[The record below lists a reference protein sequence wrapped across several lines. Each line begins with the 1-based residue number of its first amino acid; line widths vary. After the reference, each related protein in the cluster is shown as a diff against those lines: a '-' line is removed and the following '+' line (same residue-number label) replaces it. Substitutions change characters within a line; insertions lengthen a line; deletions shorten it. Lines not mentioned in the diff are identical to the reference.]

1 MVSKELKEALAE
13 AVRLA
18 RYRGWDLGGV
28 NSEFV
33 KSSYERR
40 EWYEDPSTRHLRPD
54 PARDLGEKLM
64 IERLELDPHVLQEVE
79 LRAER
84 LVGDYRDPE
93 TSRVG
98 SGVFL
103 LKGGPRTLARPTMP
117 EFARLLV
124 IGAAR
129 IGAERV
135 ADLVQGW
142 VDGEPLRTRE
152 CALIEG
158 IRLKEEVVLREHGIR
173 LSRMPVSKGDLPASF
188 PEGSDLSLT
197 RLRRGVILSVEHE
210 VRPALYQ
217 PNDIANE
224 DAHWDLRTQVPASRA
239 LRGYTLDGFCQHLA
253 LAANGYVGW
262 NLRWEDL
269 GELEAFCFG
278 CRY

>member
-1 MVSKELKEALAE
+1 MSKELKEALAE

-64 IERLELDPHVLQEVE
+64 IERLELDPRVLQEVE

-84 LVGDYRDPE
+84 LVGGYRDPE
-93 TSRVG
+93 TGRVG

-142 VDGEPLRTRE
+142 LDGEPLRTRE

-158 IRLKEEVVLREHGIR
+158 IGVKEEVVLREHGIR

-210 VRPALYQ
+210 VRPVLYH
-217 PNDIANE
+217 P
-224 DAHWDLRTQVPASRA
+224 
-239 LRGYTLDGFCQHLA
+239 
-253 LAANGYVGW
+253 
-262 NLRWEDL
+262 
-269 GELEAFCFG
+269 
-278 CRY
+278 